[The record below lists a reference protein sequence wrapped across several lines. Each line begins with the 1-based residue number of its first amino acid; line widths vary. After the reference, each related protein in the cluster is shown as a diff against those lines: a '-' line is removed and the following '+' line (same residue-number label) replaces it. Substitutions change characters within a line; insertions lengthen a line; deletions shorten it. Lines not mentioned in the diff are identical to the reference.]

1 MAKKKIEPA
10 KRVKRKPLSAEEVMA
25 KSEEAYRV
33 SKAYGKVKRWL
44 KKKVRFD
51 VDPKTGQVVFKHGI
65 RKYRLPITHEGSRL
79 HAVFPHPLRSSQVM
93 ALRLHRSPEHVGVE
107 LYGVDVQ
114 GREYLVGQAR
124 NDIEKGVAKALKY
137 DTDIKGLVYTK
148 KGLGSLLFFYLMREN
163 LRQGVTHMTG
173 RFLNNPDARSFAD
186 LWGFK
191 PKGKYHRKKKLPG
204 GK

>member
-1 MAKKKIEPA
+1 MAKKIRPA
-10 KRVKRKPLSAEEVMA
+10 KRVKRRPLTPEEIME
-25 KSEEAYRV
+25 KSEEAYRI

-44 KKKVRFD
+44 KKKIRFD

-79 HAVFPHPLRSSQVM
+79 HAVFPHPLRPSQVM
-93 ALRLHRSPEHVGVE
+93 TLRLHRSPEHVGVDI
-107 LYGVDVQ
+107 YGVDVR
-114 GREYLVGQAR
+114 GREYLVGQAW

-137 DTDIKGLVYTK
+137 DTDIKGSAYTK

-163 LRQGVTHMTG
+163 LRQGVTLMEG
-173 RFLNNPDARSFAD
+173 RFLKNIDARNFAD

-191 PKGKYHRKKKLPG
+191 PRGKFSRKKKLPG